1 MNDYQNFIYLGHY
14 ARWLPE
20 LGRRE
25 VWPETVKR
33 YFDFMESV
41 SPEMKKF
48 LKKERPELES
58 AVLNLEVVPS
68 MRCLMTAGPALSRN
82 HIAAYNCAY
91 LSVADPRAFD
101 ETLLILMHGTGVGF
115 SVERDEISQM
125 PKLPEEFEKT
135 DTVIVVADTK
145 EGWQAGLKELVN
157 LLYAGRIPTW
167 DLSKIRPAGER
178 LKTFGGRASG
188 PGPLDQLFHFFVD
201 TFINAEGDRLD
212 SLECHDLM
220 CKIAEVVVA
229 GGVRRSA
236 LISLSNLQDDRIRDA
251 KMGAWHDFNPQRAL
265 ANNSVVYTQK
275 PNIGTFMREWISLYD
290 SKSGERGMF
299 YRGAAEEQ
307 VAKYGKRETGHKW
320 GTNPCSE
327 IILRPKQFCNLT
339 EVIAR
344 ADDTKADLSRK
355 IKLAAKL
362 GTMQACLTNFKG
374 LTKRWTI
381 NTEEERLL
389 GVSITGIMD
398 NQLLARSKNGL
409 KEELRIAA
417 EVTNKAAAALLKIS
431 PATAITCVKP
441 SGTVSQLTDTASG
454 IHPRHSR
461 FYLRTV
467 RSDKKDPL
475 TQFLIDQ
482 GVPYEDCIGSEETQ
496 VVFSFP
502 QEAPEGAL
510 TREGLTALEHLDI
523 WQGFARDF
531 CEHKPS
537 VTISVHEH
545 EWLEVGEYVYRH
557 FNSMTGVSFLPYSEH
572 SYQQAPYQKLTARE
586 HKRLTKLM
594 PTEIEW
600 GLLRDYEQEDNTTSS
615 QEFACV
621 GGLCEV

>member
-14 ARWLPE
+14 ARWQPE

-25 VWPETVKR
+25 VWPETVAR
-33 YFDFMESV
+33 YFDFMETV

-48 LKKERPELES
+48 LKQERPELEA
-58 AVLNLEVVPS
+58 AVLNHEIMPS

-91 LSVADPRAFD
+91 LSVDNPRAFD

-115 SVERDEISQM
+115 SVERDEIVQL
-125 PKLPEEFEKT
+125 PRLPEEFEKT
-135 DTVIVVADTK
+135 DTVIVVQDTK

-167 DLSKIRPAGER
+167 DLSKIRPAGTR

-188 PGPLDQLFHFFVD
+188 PGPLELLYRFFVD
-201 TFINAEGDRLD
+201 TFTSAEGDRLD

-251 KMGAWHDFNPQRAL
+251 KMGAWHNDNPQRAL

-275 PNIGTFMREWISLYD
+275 PNIGTFMREWLSLYD

-307 VAKYGKRETGHKW
+307 VKKYGKREPGHQW

-344 ADDTKADLSRK
+344 ADDTKATLTRK
-355 IKLAAKL
+355 IELAAKL

-374 LTKRWTI
+374 LTKRWTT

-398 NQLLARSKNGL
+398 NQILAQSKNGL
-409 KEELRIAA
+409 KEELRIVA
-417 EVTNKAAAALLKIS
+417 ELTNRAAATRLKIS
-431 PATAITCVKP
+431 PAAAVTCVKP

-454 IHPRHSR
+454 IHPRHSKH
-461 FYLRTV
+461 YLRTV

-475 TQFLIDQ
+475 THFLIDQ
-482 GVPYEDCIGSEETQ
+482 GVPHEDCIGSEETQ
-496 VVFSFP
+496 VVFAFP
-502 QEAPEGAL
+502 QKAPEGAL
-510 TREGLTALEHLDI
+510 TREGLTALEHLQI

-537 VTISVHEH
+537 VTISVREH

-557 FNSMTGVSFLPYSEH
+557 FDSMTGVSFLPYSEH
-572 SYQQAPYQKLTARE
+572 SYQQAPYQELTE
-586 HKRLTKLM
+586 NEYKRLTKLM
-594 PTEIEW
+594 PKNIEW
-600 GLLRDYEQEDNTTSS
+600 GKLQEYEQDDNTTSS

-621 GGLCEV
+621 GGACEI